1 MKAGALV
8 LTLLLTGCGDYV
20 LVPPGR
26 PIGVAK
32 AAMTVTPDR
41 AWNRNGGLGP
51 GKRAESWTLDGPML
65 NDLTFYGGIGDGET
79 LFREVDR
86 RETPL
91 PRFAAGMSAPEIA
104 ELLERSY
111 RVATGTT
118 LFALDALAPTP
129 LAGQAGFVMR
139 YRYTLPGDDV
149 ARRGEARGAVV
160 GGRLYLISY
169 EAPAVHYFE
178 RDLVAFRAV
187 ADSARL
193 KTQLGQISQKLPS
206 ASADSTR

>member
-1 MKAGALV
+1 
-8 LTLLLTGCGDYV
+8 V

-26 PIGVAK
+26 PIVVAK
-32 AAMTVTPDR
+32 ETMTVTPDR

-65 NDLTFYGGIGDGET
+65 NDLTFYGGIRDGDT
-79 LFREVDR
+79 LFPEIDKREAL
-86 RETPL
+86 L
-91 PRFAAGMSAPEIA
+91 PRFAATMSAPEIA

-118 LFALDALAPTP
+118 LFALDTLGPTP

-139 YRYTLPGDDV
+139 YHYTLPGDDV

-160 GGRLYLISY
+160 GGRLYLLTY
-169 EAPAVHYFE
+169 EAPAIHYFE
-178 RDLVAFRAV
+178 RDLPAARAV
-187 ADSARL
+187 AGGLRL
-193 KTQLGQISQKLPS
+193 SDRRK
-206 ASADSTR
+206 

>member
-1 MKAGALV
+1 MKAGALACA
-8 LTLLLTGCGDYV
+8 LLLTGCGDYV
-20 LVPPGR
+20 LVSPGR

-65 NDLTFYGGIGDGET
+65 NDLTFYGGISDGEA
-79 LFREVDR
+79 LFREVDK
-86 RETPL
+86 REAPL
-91 PRFAAGMSAPEIA
+91 PRFAAGTSAPEIA

-118 LFALDALAPTP
+118 LFALDALAPMP
-129 LAGQAGFVMR
+129 LAGRDGFVMR

-149 ARRGEARGAVV
+149 TRRGEARGAVIAE
-160 GGRLYLISY
+160 RLYLLAY
-169 EAPAVHYFE
+169 EAPAIHYFE
-178 RDLVAFRAV
+178 RDLAAFRAV
-187 ADSARL
+187 ADSAR
-193 KTQLGQISQKLPS
+193 ILPQPRQTNAKPARATAES
-206 ASADSTR
+206 KP

>member
-1 MKAGALV
+1 MLV
-8 LTLLLTGCGDYV
+8 CALLLAGCGDYM

-51 GKRAESWTLDGPML
+51 GKRAESWTLDGSML

-79 LFREVDR
+79 LFREVDK
-86 RETPL
+86 REAPL
-91 PRFAAGMSAPEIA
+91 PRFAAGMSAPEVA

-118 LFALDALAPTP
+118 LFALDALAPAR
-129 LAGQAGFVMR
+129 LAGQAGFVIR

-149 ARRGEARGAVV
+149 TRRGEARGAVV
-160 GGRLYLISY
+160 GGRLYLLTY
-169 EAPAVHYFE
+169 EAPAIHYFE
-178 RDLVAFRAV
+178 RDLAAFRAV

-193 KTQLGQISQKLPS
+193 NT
-206 ASADSTR
+206 